1 MQIIDSIHRYQFSLY
16 QVFSKFQ
23 MFAFFDLPCA
33 LTGVVGPGG
42 GGVDELQPDNTIYNT
57 SLTINVSQ

>member
-1 MQIIDSIHRYQFSLY
+1 
-16 QVFSKFQ
+16 

-57 SLTINVSQ
+57 SLTIDVSQ

>member
-1 MQIIDSIHRYQFSLY
+1 MYTRF
-16 QVFSKFQ
+16 FPNFQ